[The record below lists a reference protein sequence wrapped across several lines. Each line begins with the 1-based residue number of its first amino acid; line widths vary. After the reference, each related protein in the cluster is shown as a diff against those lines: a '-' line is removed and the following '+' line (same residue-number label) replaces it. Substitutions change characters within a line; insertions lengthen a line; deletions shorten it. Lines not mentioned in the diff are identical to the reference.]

1 VETGVTR
8 LLEAWREGDDSALDD
23 LVPLVYDELRAL
35 ARLKMSDEAA
45 GHTLRS
51 TELVHEAWIK
61 LSGASVDWQDRA
73 HFFAIAGRAMRQIL
87 VEHARRRRSRKR
99 GGGEAPATLDAER
112 VADHR
117 LNDDLVIELDQAMS
131 RLAAPRMRPTD
142 VADPD
147 YYHRVVDCQWACP
160 AHTNVPGYIRLIA
173 QGRYT
178 EAYLLNRESN
188 VFPGILGRTC
198 DRPCEPACRRTR
210 STASRSRSAG

>member
-23 LVPLVYDELRAL
+23 LFPLVYDELRAL

-61 LSGASVDWQDRA
+61 LSGARVDWQDRA

-131 RLAAPRMRPTD
+131 RLAAIDERR
-142 VADPD
+142 A
-147 YYHRVVDCQWACP
+147 RVVELQLFAGLTYAETGAVLGISEATVDRDL
-160 AHTNVPGYIRLIA
+160 RLA
-173 QGRYT
+173 R
-178 EAYLLNRESN
+178 AWL
-188 VFPGILGRTC
+188 
-198 DRPCEPACRRTR
+198 
-210 STASRSRSAG
+210 ASQLSR